1 MSKKMRN
8 YLWVLGGTA
17 SLGLGILGIFF
28 PVLPTTP
35 FLLLAAFCYGRGSER
50 FYNWLVYRSIFSE
63 YIRNYREGRGIPLKQ
78 KLLTIL
84 LLWGTIGF
92 AIGFAVTSWWL
103 RALLLIIA
111 IGVTTHL
118 VRIKTLRS
126 ESSEVTEEPTSMEST
141 EIL

>member
-8 YLWVLGGTA
+8 YLWVLGGTV

-50 FYNWLVYRSIFSE
+50 FYHWLVYRSVFSE
-63 YIRNYREGRGIPLKQ
+63 YIRNYRDGRGIPLKQ

-84 LLWGTIGF
+84 FLWLTIGF
-92 AIGFAVTSWWL
+92 AIGFAVSNWWV
-103 RALLLIIA
+103 RALLLCIA
-111 IGVTTHL
+111 IGVTIHL
-118 VRIKTLRS
+118 SRIKPLQAAPT
-126 ESSEVTEEPTSMEST
+126 PTSKQPQSVEST
-141 EIL
+141 QVQ